1 VSLSIALEHFMN
13 VTDGTNTKSIFLMLL
28 SMATFALADTLIKMS
43 GSFLSPA
50 QIMFFLMSGGLILFA
65 IIAVIQGENLIE
77 PRAFTPVLLLRY
89 CAEVIG
95 LVGLVMALT
104 HVPLSTVG
112 AVTQA
117 SPILVAVG
125 AVLFLKE
132 AVSWRRWSSIAMG
145 FLGVMLV
152 IQPGAESLDY
162 AVLWAVLALVAFSV
176 RDLVTRLTPPDI
188 ASASLATYTMV
199 VALPFAIAWVL
210 FNGESFFPAKVN
222 WVIVTFMV
230 VLGSLGY
237 LLLISSLRIGEL
249 SAVMPFRYSRI
260 VFLLVLGVLVFGER
274 PSVSMIIG
282 ATLII
287 VSGVYIMWRERI
299 LKQRLDQ
306 KKFDV

>member
-1 VSLSIALEHFMN
+1 MN

-145 FLGVMLV
+145 FLDVMLV
-152 IQPGAESLDY
+152 IQPGAENLDY

-237 LLLISSLRIGEL
+237 LLLISSLRTGEL